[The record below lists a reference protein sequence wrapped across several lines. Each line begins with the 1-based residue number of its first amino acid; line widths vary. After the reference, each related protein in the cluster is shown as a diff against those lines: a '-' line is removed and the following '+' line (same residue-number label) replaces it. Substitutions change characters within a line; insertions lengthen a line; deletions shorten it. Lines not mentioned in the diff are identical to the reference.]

1 MFLDNLGVDLFL
13 PIIMV
18 IMKYGSVDMFCLHV
32 YQIRPLFLVHNPLPI
47 VEVNLAAIFIN

>member
-18 IMKYGSVDMFCLHV
+18 IMKYESVDMFCLHI